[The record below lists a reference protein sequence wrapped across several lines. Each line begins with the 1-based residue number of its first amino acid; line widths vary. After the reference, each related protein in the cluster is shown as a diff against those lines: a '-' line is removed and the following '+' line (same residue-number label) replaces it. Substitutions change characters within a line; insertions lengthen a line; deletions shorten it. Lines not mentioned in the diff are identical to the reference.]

1 MNETGSRLVL
11 LVDDEAADAH
21 LVRLAIKENGI
32 RAAVRHAVDGREALE
47 FLRDGAHPRPSLI
60 LLDLNMPRMNGL
72 ECLAALKQDAALADI
87 PVVVLTTSGAARD
100 SLAARAA
107 GAADFITKPIDVLQF
122 FAAIRSLNRY
132 LQ

>member
-1 MNETGSRLVL
+1 MNETGSKLVL

-21 LVRLAIKENGI
+21 LVRLGLKENDI
-32 RAAVRHAVDGREALE
+32 CAAVRHAVDGREALE

-72 ECLAALKQDAALADI
+72 ECLATLKRDAALAEI
-87 PVVVLTTSGAARD
+87 PVVVLTTSGAERD
-100 SLAARAA
+100 IVAARSA
-107 GAADFITKPIDVLQF
+107 GAAAFITKPIDVLQF
-122 FAAIRSLNRY
+122 FAAMRGLKEY